1 MRYSDREEK
10 ANSNNS
16 NIILSN
22 ESLTQRA
29 HVEKTVRDSEDK
41 KGRDNRFVSIKDRKK
56 SLFVKGLRE
65 QDLQK
70 LLQRS
75 IR

>member
-29 HVEKTVRDSEDK
+29 HVEKTVRDSEVK
-41 KGRDNRFVSIKDRKK
+41 KGWDNRFVSIKDMKE
-56 SLFVKGLRE
+56 SLVVKGLRE